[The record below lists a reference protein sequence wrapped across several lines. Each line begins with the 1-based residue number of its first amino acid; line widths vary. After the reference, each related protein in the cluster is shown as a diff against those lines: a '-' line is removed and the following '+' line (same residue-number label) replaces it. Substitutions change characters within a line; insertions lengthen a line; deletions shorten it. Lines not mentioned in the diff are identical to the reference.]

1 MSPFPISDSNLFRS
15 VSCVLLVCL
24 WVPEVCLSCAGI
36 ASQCDCAG
44 IKKEEK
50 KRKKDIASSRSFSY
64 PGLIKAIIIMDPNA
78 TTTAATA
85 AAATP
90 GYPVIPPQQQ
100 QQQHYGQQFP
110 FHPSVMS
117 PFPQAKPP
125 SQQPSFGAV
134 PFSQA
139 GGPGGAPTM
148 MPAAAG
154 FPPQHSS
161 GTLVIFSFYCPFF
174 FFF

>member
-1 MSPFPISDSNLFRS
+1 
-15 VSCVLLVCL
+15 
-24 WVPEVCLSCAGI
+24 
-36 ASQCDCAG
+36 
-44 IKKEEK
+44 
-50 KRKKDIASSRSFSY
+50 
-64 PGLIKAIIIMDPNA
+64 MDPNA
-78 TTTAATA
+78 TTTAAT
-85 AAATP
+85 AATP

-100 QQQHYGQQFP
+100 QQHYGQQFP
-110 FHPSVMS
+110 FHPSAMS

-161 GTLVIFSFYCPFF
+161 GTSVIFSFYCLLYCGILFACLSGARMSWWDVLVNYKPGVTVARAGHRLALIPPFCAAVRAYRVVGSTCLRLHYYTHCNA
-174 FFF
+174 